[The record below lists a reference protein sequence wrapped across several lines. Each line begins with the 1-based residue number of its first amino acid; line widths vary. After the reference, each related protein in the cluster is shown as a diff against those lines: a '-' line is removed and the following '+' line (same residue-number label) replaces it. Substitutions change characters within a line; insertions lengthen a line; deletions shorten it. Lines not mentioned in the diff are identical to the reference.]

1 MSQNHALEIVHA
13 ELTKIAN
20 LTQNAKIKETLT
32 NCANA
37 CKAHVDLDNANCDD
51 AAYLLSKNGEIT
63 HILDEVIKSMS
74 SLMASTNN
82 SKVKEQLRV
91 LLLRCNKCREYDVA
105 INKFLQP
112 RVSDAEELT
121 RIFDELYK
129 QLGFQR
135 DEKRTIVLKNAI
147 EVVKSVNKMFPEECE
162 EVA

>member
-1 MSQNHALEIVHA
+1 MSQNHALEVVHA
-13 ELTKIAN
+13 ELIKIAE

-63 HILDEVIKSMS
+63 HILDEVIQSMS
-74 SLMASTNN
+74 SLMGSTSN

-105 INKFLQP
+105 INKFLTP
-112 RVSDAEELT
+112 RVAEAEDFTNALN
-121 RIFDELYK
+121 ELYK

-135 DEKRTIVLKNAI
+135 GEKRTIVLQNAI
-147 EVVKSVNKMFPEECE
+147 EVVKSVNNMFPEE
-162 EVA
+162 AA